1 MTKVEIM
8 PGPCGFLTTV
18 TAEKTGV
25 KVRGHVEVEVHVTT
39 ECKSVNAMMEALGD
53 KFDSQKICLV
63 HPGEGPLNDYA
74 KVNFPV
80 HVACPVLAGITKCV
94 EGESGL
100 GLKKDAYIRFIEQ
113 DA

>member
-25 KVRGHVEVEVHVTT
+25 KVRGHVEVEIHVDTQ
-39 ECKSVNAMMEALGD
+39 CAAINKMMESLGD

-63 HPGEGPLNDYA
+63 RPGEGPLIDFA
-74 KVNFPV
+74 KANFPV
-80 HVACPVLAGITKCV
+80 HVACPVLNGIAKCV

-100 GLKKDAYIRFIEQ
+100 GLKKDAYIKFVE
-113 DA
+113 